1 MNVGG
6 LFTPENENFGIS
18 WSVGATQGKNNTMV
32 ETDDSKRVEY
42 AAGWRPEPYK
52 PRDDVWQKMLWNGH
66 AKISDYH
73 VCRNDKNGYSWS
85 IQLNVT
91 GSDYKSLWKAEPN
104 EVTAKIMEGC
114 LVLTK
119 TVDGAEEELGA
130 YLKLPKSC
138 DPKGTIHIDTP
149 PKGGFF
155 VTVSK
160 IGATEQPA
168 PIDGKILG
176 TEPPW
181 PNQLG
186 PDGTM
191 QPVPAAGA

>member
-1 MNVGG
+1 MGEPDPN
-6 LFTPENENFGIS
+6 
-18 WSVGATQGKNNTMV
+18 
-32 ETDDSKRVEY
+32 KRVEY

-52 PRDDVWQKMLWNGH
+52 PRDDVWDKMLYNGH

-85 IQLNVT
+85 VQLNVS
-91 GSDYKSLWKAEPN
+91 GPDYKPLWKAEPA
-104 EVTAKIMEGC
+104 EVTVVNEGGY
-114 LVLTK
+114 LIFLK
-119 TVDGAEEELGA
+119 EVDGVKEEKGA

-138 DPKGTIHIDTP
+138 DPNSTVHCDRP

-155 VTVSK
+155 VTVK
-160 IGATEQPA
+160 KTGATEEPA

-181 PNQLG
+181 PKQEIRFS
-186 PDGTM
+186 DGTIA
-191 QPVPAAGA
+191 QEGEKTLDP